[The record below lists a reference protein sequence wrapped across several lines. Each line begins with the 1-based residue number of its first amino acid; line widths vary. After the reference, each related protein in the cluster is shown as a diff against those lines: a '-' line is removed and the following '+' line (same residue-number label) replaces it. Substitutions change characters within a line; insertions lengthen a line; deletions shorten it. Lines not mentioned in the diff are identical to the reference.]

1 LHSINVIANG
11 DLFILS
17 MALSAWLTAGW
28 SLFPQWFRTAPW
40 KRSILSVE
48 NLLFR
53 TKRRPLSN
61 KYLMKS
67 AVELDVN
74 IIASRVSFVKHSCAL
89 LFLLF
94 QSFNIRGISSSNKRS
109 LAFWFRAFV
118 GNVTLGYTHHG
129 NCTISTKTPENQLL
143 VPHFQNQF
151 GLFTQTSQ
159 GCNQLG
165 PKNVPCI
172 GYLHPFKVSW
182 ITKSNLIMEKSSV
195 ASFHFNFRSISW
207 FITFFIIWG

>member
-1 LHSINVIANG
+1 VLHSINVIANG

-17 MALSAWLTAGW
+17 MALSALPTAGW

-74 IIASRVSFVKHSCAL
+74 IIASRVSFVKHSSAL

-109 LAFWFRAFV
+109 LAF
-118 GNVTLGYTHHG
+118 
-129 NCTISTKTPENQLL
+129 
-143 VPHFQNQF
+143 
-151 GLFTQTSQ
+151 
-159 GCNQLG
+159 
-165 PKNVPCI
+165 
-172 GYLHPFKVSW
+172 
-182 ITKSNLIMEKSSV
+182 
-195 ASFHFNFRSISW
+195 
-207 FITFFIIWG
+207 

>member
-1 LHSINVIANG
+1 
-11 DLFILS
+11 
-17 MALSAWLTAGW
+17 MALRAWLTAGW

-61 KYLMKS
+61 KYLMKL

-74 IIASRVSFVKHSCAL
+74 IIALRVSFVKHSGAL
-89 LFLLF
+89 LFILF
-94 QSFNIRGISSSNKRS
+94 PSFNIRGISSSNKRS

-159 GCNQLG
+159 GCNQLRSEY
-165 PKNVPCI
+165 VSCI
-172 GYLHPFKVSW
+172 TYFHPFKIRRINMSSSKKT
-182 ITKSNLIMEKSSV
+182 TK
-195 ASFHFNFRSISW
+195 
-207 FITFFIIWG
+207 G